1 MRPAARPLLA
11 SFRRLAC
18 SSSTSS
24 TSSTALSSI
33 SCRYLSNHSNQ
44 TLAQPITHR
53 PLVFHNL
60 LRPYH
65 VSLRTLDQRHSAAAV
80 SPPCPTDSDTT
91 AAAAASAKAAKQ
103 DHDHDHDH
111 DHPPVDSLK
120 QKTSHTDDEGH
131 IQPQQQNPIPPNTD
145 PKARMFIGFTCTVC
159 NHRSHKTMSKH
170 AYQHGVVIMQCD
182 HCKNRHLMADHLGW
196 FKTGG
201 VTVEDLVKE
210 RGETVR
216 KLTKSYQLVKD
227 GEIVA
232 APSTG
237 HEPTTI
243 TGSTTASKIEVKA
256 KTKVQA
262 KVKTEMTEL
271 EIALEK
277 AAEGMLEWI
286 PKDVLEQ
293 EQDRMKKSQELL
305 DHSKKQD

>member
-1 MRPAARPLLA
+1 MQTATATAARPLLA

-18 SSSTSS
+18 SSTSR
-24 TSSTALSSI
+24 TALASP
-33 SCRYLSNHSNQ
+33 SCRYLYSSNHPHP
-44 TLAQPITHR
+44 AQITHK
-53 PLVFHNL
+53 PFSNA

-65 VSLRTLDQRHSAAAV
+65 VSIRTLLQRNPPVTDAQAA
-80 SPPCPTDSDTT
+80 
-91 AAAAASAKAAKQ
+91 

-111 DHPPVDSLK
+111 SPDAIQNKNLTHL
-120 QKTSHTDDEGH
+120 DDGH
-131 IQPQQQNPIPPNTD
+131 IQPQQKNPIPPNTD
-145 PKARMFIGFTCTVC
+145 PKARMIIGFTCTVC

-182 HCKNRHLMADHLGW
+182 HCKNRHLIADHLGW

-210 RGETVR
+210 RGETVQ

-227 GEIVA
+227 GEIA
-232 APSTG
+232 LSTSSSSSSSS
-237 HEPTTI
+237 TTTTQDDDQK
-243 TGSTTASKIEVKA
+243 TGSAEIKIKA
-256 KTKVQA
+256 R
-262 KVKTEMTEL
+262 TEMTEL
-271 EIALEK
+271 EIAMEK

-286 PKDVLEQ
+286 PKELLEQ

>member
-1 MRPAARPLLA
+1 MRPPTATAARPVLA

-18 SSSTSS
+18 ST
-24 TSSTALSSI
+24 TPRTARLPA
-33 SCRYLSNHSNQ
+33 SCRYPSIQH
-44 TLAQPITHR
+44 TTTTAQITHR
-53 PLVFHNL
+53 PSFFFNV

-65 VSLRTLDQRHSAAAV
+65 VSIRTLDQRHSAAAV
-80 SPPCPTDSDTT
+80 SPPCPPDSDSNKAAPGT
-91 AAAAASAKAAKQ
+91 AAGTDASKKTCTHN
-103 DHDHDHDH
+103 HDHDD
-111 DHPPVDSLK
+111 
-120 QKTSHTDDEGH
+120 GH

-145 PKARMFIGFTCTVC
+145 PKARMLIGFTCTVC

-182 HCKNRHLMADHLGW
+182 HCKNRHLIADHLGW

-210 RGETVR
+210 RGETVQ

-227 GEIVA
+227 GA
-232 APSTG
+232 MA
-237 HEPTTI
+237 
-243 TGSTTASKIEVKA
+243 STTTKTAVADDDTTTGTAAEIRVKKQTIER
-256 KTKVQA
+256 
-262 KVKTEMTEL
+262 TEL
-271 EIALEK
+271 EIAMEK

-286 PKDVLEQ
+286 PKELLDQ